1 MSHLPLAEHRSPF
14 RSWTWL
20 VLTAVLVF
28 VGCQDDPRP
37 TEPVL
42 ETELPALVA
51 SVQDAGVGADDWI
64 VVFKDG
70 TQDSP
75 GLARKLTADHGGSIK
90 YTYSHTLLGFAGRIP
105 PQAIEGIRHNPNVD
119 FVERDGIMQAT
130 VGSWGLDRI
139 DQRNLPLDGSFT
151 PGGDGSSVQAWILD
165 TGIDYG
171 RIDQFDARFDKSKDW
186 DFVDNDNDASDCH
199 GHGTHVAGT
208 VGSKDYGVAN
218 GVTIIGIRVLNCQG
232 SGSYSGVI
240 AGIDYVAANATVP
253 AVANMSLSG
262 STSSSVNLAIKKA
275 VNDAHVV
282 FAVAAG
288 NDNISACNR
297 SPASAPEAIT
307 VGSTTSSDSR
317 SSFSNYGTCVDLFAP
332 GSSIIST
339 LMGGGIGTKSGTSM
353 AAPHVAGV
361 AALYLQANPGW
372 SATQVWSAM
381 QGDATSGVVSNP
393 GSGSPNLLLY
403 SGTDGGGDPGC
414 GTSCPEM
421 DVQWIGAVSVK
432 SNKNRRASGTVTV
445 EITDAN
451 GPLAGVTV
459 NGDWTVTGAANTSSA
474 GVTGSDGRVS
484 LSSGNIRNATS
495 FKFCVT
501 DLSKSDY
508 EDVSDGTECSP
519 NGAPWGEDQPP
530 PPPLGADAPANLT
543 WYSTQMGRNWRTN
556 LSWTDG
562 GATVDVYRDG
572 SLRVSGITNSHS
584 YTENVGKSSPA
595 LYTYQVCNTGST
607 TECSYEEPI
616 NP

>member
-1 MSHLPLAEHRSPF
+1 MSSWPRAERLRVSRRWYWLAPAAA
-14 RSWTWL
+14 L
-20 VLTAVLVF
+20 AL
-28 VGCQDDPRP
+28 VGCQDDPLP

-42 ETELPALVA
+42 ETELPPLIA

-70 TQDSP
+70 TKDPP

-90 YTYSHTLLGFAGRIP
+90 YTYSHALRGFAGRIP
-105 PQAIEGIRHNPNVD
+105 PQAIEAIRHNPNVN
-119 FVERDGIMQAT
+119 FVERDGVVTMA
-130 VGSWGLDRI
+130 VESWGLDRI
-139 DQRNLPLDGSFT
+139 DQRNLPLDGFFT
-151 PGGDGSSVQAWILD
+151 PGGNGSSVEAWILD

-171 RIDQFDARFDKSKDW
+171 RIDQFDSRFDKGKDW
-186 DFVDNDNDASDCH
+186 DFIDNDNDASDCH

-218 GVTIIGIRVLNCQG
+218 GVKVIGVRVLGCSG
-232 SGSYSGVI
+232 FGSYSGVI
-240 AGIDYVAANATVP
+240 AGIDWVAGKATLP

-262 STSSSVNLAIKKA
+262 GTNSAVNAAIKKA
-275 VNDAHVV
+275 VNDAGVV

-332 GSSIIST
+332 GSGITST
-339 LMGGGIGTKSGTSM
+339 VMGSGTGTWSGTSM

-361 AALYLQANPGW
+361 AALYLQDNPGW

-421 DVQWIGAVSVK
+421 DVQWISAVSVK

-451 GPLAGVTV
+451 GLLAGVTV

-474 GVTGSDGRVS
+474 GVTGSDGRVT

-495 FKFCVT
+495 FEFCVAG
-501 DLSKSDY
+501 LSKSDY
-508 EDVSDGTECSP
+508 TDASDGTECSTP
-519 NGAPWGEDQPP
+519 GVPWGEDPP
-530 PPPLGADAPANLT
+530 PPPPSGADAPANLT

-562 GATVDVYRDG
+562 GATVDVYRNG

-595 LYTYQVCNTGST
+595 SYTYQVCNAGST

>member
-1 MSHLPLAEHRSPF
+1 MLRWLCAERGRVS
-14 RSWTWL
+14 RSWYWL
-20 VLTAVLVF
+20 APAATLAL
-28 VGCQDDPRP
+28 VGCQNDHLPS
-37 TEPVL
+37 EP
-42 ETELPALVA
+42 EPDSQFSA
-51 SVQDAGVGADDWI
+51 SAQAAGVGADDWI

-70 TQDSP
+70 TQDPP
-75 GLARKLTADHGGSIK
+75 GLARRLVAAHSGSIRF
-90 YTYSHTLLGFAGRIP
+90 TYSHAIRGFAGNLP

-130 VGSWGLDRI
+130 VESWGLDRI

-171 RIDQFDARFDKSKDW
+171 RIDQFDIRFDKSKDW

-240 AGIDYVAANATVP
+240 AGIDYVAANATRP

-262 STSSSVNLAIKKA
+262 STSSSVNLAIKNA
-275 VNDAHVV
+275 VNDDHVV

-332 GSSIIST
+332 GSGITST
-339 LMGGGIGTKSGTSM
+339 VKGSGTGTWSGTSM

-361 AALYLQANPGW
+361 AALYLQDNPGW

-403 SGTDGGGDPGC
+403 WGTDGGGDPGC
-414 GTSCPEM
+414 GASCPEM
-421 DVQWIGAVSVK
+421 DVQWISAVSVK

-445 EITDAN
+445 EIVDAD
-451 GPLAGVTV
+451 GQLVGVTV
-459 NGDWTVTGAANTSSA
+459 SGSWTVNGTTNYTSS
-474 GVTGSDGRVS
+474 TGTTDTGGRVS

-495 FKFCVT
+495 FVFCVT
-501 DLSKSDY
+501 DLSKSNYTDA
-508 EDVSDGTECSP
+508 SDDTECSEP
-519 NGAPWGEDQPP
+519 REPWGEDPP
-530 PPPLGADAPANLT
+530 PSADAPVNLMGSSSKKGKNWRANLT
-543 WYSTQMGRNWRTN
+543 WEAGA
-556 LSWTDG
+556 
-562 GATVDVYRDG
+562 ATVDVYRNG
-572 SLRVSGITNSHS
+572 SARQSGISNTGS
-584 YTENVGKSSPA
+584 YTDNVGKNPPTS
-595 LYTYQVCNTGST
+595 YTYKVCNTGST
-607 TECSYEEPI
+607 TECSAAELVNFP
-616 NP
+616 